1 MIKGL
6 YTSAS
11 GMTTQMKK
19 QDTIANNIANVNT
32 TGFKK
37 SETIMT
43 QGKEFEIYRKEDG
56 LDKVSPNPKT
66 KMTKIGK
73 LGTGVK
79 MAENFVSHG
88 QGSLKETENNL
99 DFALE
104 GKGLFVFDTK
114 NGLRYGRNGSL
125 SVNNEGV
132 LVNGNGDKLVAY
144 DFQGN
149 LGFVKPNDPNFSIGS
164 DGSLIG
170 VEIVSD
176 IPFKANTN
184 GIALNLENVQN
195 PKNSVLVCEF
205 EDLKDLQLEGDT
217 YFYSN
222 SQNNLTPSV
231 ATSIH
236 QGYLENSDV
245 SVVKEM
251 VEMINC
257 SRLYE
262 SNQKVLTSLDE
273 TIAKS
278 NELNKWT

>member
-1 MIKGL
+1 MIRGL
-6 YTSAS
+6 YTAAS

-19 QDTIANNIANVNT
+19 QDTISNNIANVNT

-43 QGKEFEIYRKEDG
+43 QGEEFDIYRKDNEG
-56 LDKVSPNPKT
+56 SLSSPKKVFK
-66 KMTKIGK
+66 KIGT

-99 DFALE
+99 DIALE
-104 GKGLFVFDTK
+104 GKGLFAFDTP
-114 NGLRYGRNGSL
+114 NGIRFGRNGSF
-125 SVNNEGV
+125 SVNNDGF
-132 LVNGNGDKLVAY
+132 LVNGNGHRLLAY

-149 LGFVKPNDPNFSIGS
+149 LGFVKPTSPDFTIGS
-164 DGSLIG
+164 DGNLQG
-170 VEIVSD
+170 VEISSEAQFLS
-176 IPFKANTN
+176 PTN
-184 GIALNLENVQN
+184 NIALNLQN
-195 PKNSVLVCEF
+195 IDTPKDSLLICEF
-205 EDLKDLQLEGDT
+205 EDLKSLELEGDS

-222 SQNNLTPSV
+222 ETQNLTPSSL
-231 ATSIH
+231 TKSH
-236 QGYLENSDV
+236 QGFLENSDV
-245 SVVKEM
+245 NIVKEM

-257 SRLYE
+257 ARLYE
-262 SNQKVLTSLDE
+262 TNQKVLTNQDE